1 MHLKLNDED
10 LNYLVNLSK
19 EILEQYNI
27 KLDETCKGDINIT
40 SCNSEYFFTL
50 SYFLKPGKATINF
63 RECRYNYS
71 LLRLNLNDGFH
82 KNSNNEKIRGNRI
95 NIFSEKEFIQ
105 KADGAT
111 HMKAYPLPYNIFD
124 DSSDFVKQLFTL
136 LEYTKT
142 TNHNDNIKIETNLF
156 MSW

>member
-10 LNYLVNLSK
+10 LNYLVNISK

-40 SCNSEYFFTL
+40 SCNSEYFFTFKL
-50 SYFLKPGKATINF
+50 FLKPGKATINF

-82 KNSNNEKIRGNRI
+82 KNSNNEKIR
-95 NIFSEKEFIQ
+95 E
-105 KADGAT
+105 
-111 HMKAYPLPYNIFD
+111 
-124 DSSDFVKQLFTL
+124 
-136 LEYTKT
+136 
-142 TNHNDNIKIETNLF
+142 IELIYFLKMNLYKKLTAQPI
-156 MSW
+156 

>member
-10 LNYLVNLSK
+10 LNNLVNLSK

-95 NIFSEKEFIQ
+95 NIFSEK
-105 KADGAT
+105 
-111 HMKAYPLPYNIFD
+111 
-124 DSSDFVKQLFTL
+124 
-136 LEYTKT
+136 
-142 TNHNDNIKIETNLF
+142 NLYKKLTAQPI
-156 MSW
+156 

>member
-136 LEYTKT
+136 LEYTKS
-142 TNHNDNIKIETNLF
+142 NHNDNIKIETNLF
-156 MSW
+156 TSW

>member
-111 HMKAYPLPYNIFD
+111 HMKAFPLPYNIFD

-142 TNHNDNIKIETNLF
+142 IHNDNIKIETNLF

>member
-10 LNYLVNLSK
+10 LNYLVNISK

-95 NIFSEKEFIQ
+95 NIFSENEFIQ

-136 LEYTKT
+136 LE
-142 TNHNDNIKIETNLF
+142 
-156 MSW
+156 

>member
-50 SYFLKPGKATINF
+50 SYFFKAWKS
-63 RECRYNYS
+63 NYKFQ
-71 LLRLNLNDGFH
+71 R
-82 KNSNNEKIRGNRI
+82 
-95 NIFSEKEFIQ
+95 
-105 KADGAT
+105 
-111 HMKAYPLPYNIFD
+111 MPL
-124 DSSDFVKQLFTL
+124 QL
-136 LEYTKT
+136 
-142 TNHNDNIKIETNLF
+142 
-156 MSW
+156 

>member
-10 LNYLVNLSK
+10 LNYLVNISK

-95 NIFSEKEFIQ
+95 NIFSENEFIQ

-142 TNHNDNIKIETNLF
+142 NHNDNIKIETNL
-156 MSW
+156 

>member
-1 MHLKLNDED
+1 M
-10 LNYLVNLSK
+10 
-19 EILEQYNI
+19 
-27 KLDETCKGDINIT
+27 
-40 SCNSEYFFTL
+40 
-50 SYFLKPGKATINF
+50 
-63 RECRYNYS
+63 
-71 LLRLNLNDGFH
+71 LRLNLNDGFH
-82 KNSNNEKIRGNRI
+82 KNSNNEKIREIELIYFLKRI
-95 NIFSEKEFIQ
+95 YT

-142 TNHNDNIKIETNLF
+142 NHNDNIKIETNLF

>member
-10 LNYLVNLSK
+10 LNYLVNISK

-82 KNSNNEKIRGNRI
+82 KNSNNEKIRGDRI
-95 NIFSEKEFIQ
+95 NIFSENEFIQ

-124 DSSDFVKQLFTL
+124 DSSDFV
-136 LEYTKT
+136 
-142 TNHNDNIKIETNLF
+142 
-156 MSW
+156 

>member
-142 TNHNDNIKIETNLF
+142 NHNDNIKIETYLF

>member
-63 RECRYNYS
+63 RECSYNYS

-142 TNHNDNIKIETNLF
+142 NHNDNIKIETNLF

>member
-111 HMKAYPLPYNIFD
+111 HMKAYPLPYNIFA

-142 TNHNDNIKIETNLF
+142 NHNDNIKI
-156 MSW
+156 

>member
-10 LNYLVNLSK
+10 LNYLVNISK

-50 SYFLKPGKATINF
+50 IYFLKPGKATINF

-95 NIFSEKEFIQ
+95 NIFSENEFIQ

-142 TNHNDNIKIETNLF
+142 NHNDNIKIETNLF

>member
-10 LNYLVNLSK
+10 LNYLVNISK

-63 RECRYNYS
+63 RECCYNYS

-95 NIFSEKEFIQ
+95 NIFSENEFIQ

-142 TNHNDNIKIETNLF
+142 NHNDNIKIETNLF

>member
-63 RECRYNYS
+63 IECRYNYS

-142 TNHNDNIKIETNLF
+142 NHNDNIKIETNLF

>member
-142 TNHNDNIKIETNLF
+142 NHNDNIKIKTNLF

>member
-124 DSSDFVKQLFTL
+124 DSSDFVKQLFTFL
-136 LEYTKT
+136 HYTN
-142 TNHNDNIKIETNLF
+142 TNPNDNIQIETHLF
-156 MSW
+156 MRC

>member
-10 LNYLVNLSK
+10 LNYLVNISK

-63 RECRYNYS
+63 RECLYNYS

-95 NIFSEKEFIQ
+95 NIFSENEFIQ

-142 TNHNDNIKIETNLF
+142 NHNDNIKIETNLF

>member
-63 RECRYNYS
+63 RECRYNYR

-95 NIFSEKEFIQ
+95 NIFSENEFIQ
-105 KADGAT
+105 KADGVT
-111 HMKAYPLPYNIFD
+111 HMKAYPLPYKIFE

-142 TNHNDNIKIETNLF
+142 NHNDNIKIETNLF

>member
-1 MHLKLNDED
+1 MHLKLNDEV

-142 TNHNDNIKIETNLF
+142 NHNDNIKTETNLF

>member
-10 LNYLVNLSK
+10 LNYLVNISK

-95 NIFSEKEFIQ
+95 NIFSENEFIQ

-136 LEYTKT
+136 LEYSQVQTPV
-142 TNHNDNIKIETNLF
+142 
-156 MSW
+156 

>member
-10 LNYLVNLSK
+10 LNYLVNISK

-95 NIFSEKEFIQ
+95 NIFSENEFIQ

-124 DSSDFVKQLFTL
+124 DSSDFVKQL
-136 LEYTKT
+136 
-142 TNHNDNIKIETNLF
+142 
-156 MSW
+156 

>member
-95 NIFSEKEFIQ
+95 NIFSENEFIQ
-105 KADGAT
+105 KADGVT
-111 HMKAYPLPYNIFD
+111 HMKAYPFYL
-124 DSSDFVKQLFTL
+124 
-136 LEYTKT
+136 
-142 TNHNDNIKIETNLF
+142 IKYLKIALIL
-156 MSW
+156 

>member
-10 LNYLVNLSK
+10 LNYLVNISK

-95 NIFSEKEFIQ
+95 NIFSENEFIQ

-136 LEYTKT
+136 LGYTK

>member
-40 SCNSEYFFTL
+40 SCNSEYFFTS

-142 TNHNDNIKIETNLF
+142 NHNDNIKIETNLF

>member
-10 LNYLVNLSK
+10 LNYLVNISK

-95 NIFSEKEFIQ
+95 NIFSENEFIQ

-142 TNHNDNIKIETNLF
+142 NHNDTIKIETNLF

>member
-50 SYFLKPGKATINF
+50 SYFL
-63 RECRYNYS
+63 
-71 LLRLNLNDGFH
+71 
-82 KNSNNEKIRGNRI
+82 
-95 NIFSEKEFIQ
+95 
-105 KADGAT
+105 
-111 HMKAYPLPYNIFD
+111 
-124 DSSDFVKQLFTL
+124 
-136 LEYTKT
+136 
-142 TNHNDNIKIETNLF
+142 
-156 MSW
+156 